1 MLILNTL
8 LVGLG
13 NIGLNYDYT
22 NKNITT
28 HAKALSLSKN
38 IKFSFAIDKNHK
50 QRKNLKINIK

>member
-28 HAKALSLSKN
+28 HAKALSLSKILN
-38 IKFSFAIDKNHK
+38 FHL
-50 QRKNLKINIK
+50 Q